1 MIKLKNLWKIAL
13 ATMAMSTMLV
23 ACDTAKED
31 DDKGSKDDVVDTTVY
46 VEFPTE
52 AKVSANGVYTAKLV
66 KEGADLSGGFGSVA
80 GKKESIKVVL
90 AHKDVVAKI
99 IDGTITS
106 DADLFTDDNK
116 CYVYANNDVGN
127 ALFTSATVTEGTYV
141 QPAGFGKYTGLAIT
155 KDADGNYIVKFDV
168 SKIDNAILLAKGTP
182 KGTLGEYGEAKVDAD
197 TDAWNA
203 VDTLKTNYIPMV
215 LGSVTGNSGAAY
227 PFNFWNAGIA
237 IMEPSTE
244 NYPTNIKEEAEL
256 VVTVAD
262 MKYVCSNAGNFELTW
277 DGNTAT
283 AEIEIAEDADLASW
297 NVDADVLAFGICKD
311 TDWSVKYTGATCTLG
326 GDAQKLTRGADNNNT
341 VKGVE
346 LGKTYIIT
354 VDKTAETV
362 KVTAK

>member
-31 DDKGSKDDVVDTTVY
+31 DDKDVVDTTVY

-52 AKVSANGVYTAKLV
+52 AKVSDSGVYTAKLV
-66 KEGADLSGGFGSVA
+66 KEGVDLSGGFGSVA

-141 QPAGFGKYTGLAIT
+141 QPAGFGEYKGLAIT

-168 SKIDNAILLAKGTP
+168 NKIDNTILLAKGTP
-182 KGTLGEYGEAKVDAD
+182 KGTLGEYGESKVDAD
-197 TDAWNA
+197 SDIWGE
-203 VDTLKTNYIPMV
+203 VDKLKTDYIPMV

-227 PFNFWNAGIA
+227 PFNFWNVGVA
-237 IMEPSTE
+237 ILEPSAE
-244 NYPTNIKEEAEL
+244 AYPAAVTKEPVLSYNFNDLNSYSGTMNEWASHDPLDTNTFTFTAGDKNEFAF
-256 VVTVAD
+256 TVGVWAY
-262 MKYVCSNAGNFELTW
+262 KAC
-277 DGNTAT
+277 
-283 AEIEIAEDADLASW
+283 
-297 NVDADVLAFGICKD
+297 
-311 TDWSVKYTGATCTLG
+311 GATINALDTEFALKENDSANITFAENLLTKGTDYTVTL
-326 GDAQKLTRGADNNNT
+326 T
-341 VKGVE
+341 VKGE
-346 LGKTYIIT
+346 KEGS
-354 VDKTAETV
+354 V
-362 KVTAK
+362 KVSVAQ

>member
-66 KEGADLSGGFGSVA
+66 KEGVSLDGWGAGA
-80 GKKESIKVVL
+80 GKETIKVVL

-168 SKIDNAILLAKGTP
+168 SKIDNAILLAKGIAET
-182 KGTLGEYGEAKVDAD
+182 KV
-197 TDAWNA
+197 TDEEDPWNA

-283 AEIEIAEDADLASW
+283 AEIEIAEDANLASW
-297 NVDADVLAFGICKD
+297 DVDADVLAFGICKD

-362 KVTAK
+362 TVTAK